1 MTTIKS
7 LCRPVFRIAV
17 LAAALAA
24 LLCIAGIG
32 ASEAF
37 AATVTTDDGFTIDR
51 SYSYGS
57 YTVSVKSYSG
67 KGGDI
72 TLPEK
77 AEINGTE
84 YTITTIGGA
93 FKNNELITSVTV
105 PEGYTDID
113 SSAFTGC
120 TKLESISLPGTLS
133 SISANAFEGCTE
145 LKNVAIAQGDA
156 GLTFRNAAFLNC
168 SALKSFV
175 LPARTSYIDGNI
187 FRGCTALTTLTVADG
202 CETYFSDGNIVYEKN
217 DTGVTLLAYPAGM
230 QATEYTVP
238 SEVNGQPV
246 TAIGAHTFRDNT
258 TITKVILPASIA
270 TLERYCFNNCSS
282 LKTVILNCTEAPTI
296 GSSAFT
302 GLAEGSSIYT
312 ANETVAAAFESDSIY
327 TPYYDAS
334 TTVVTV
340 GSGPEPEPETTSA
353 ALSVN
358 ADGVVDGNAVFN
370 IALDSASH
378 VNTLLIRLS
387 FDKSQ
392 VTAGIVTELEGFSKY
407 VEWDDSGDVLT
418 AKIMLYLAGNNTG
431 FSCSEQTKIAQIA
444 VPVISGQ
451 TGRITMTV
459 ENALVSG
466 IPDVQEDAVKG
477 EVTITSS
484 SAQVSIANYDV
495 NGDGSVDQVDITE
508 AQRYYQASA
517 DDADWNTASKAD
529 VNLDN
534 IVDIQDFIDI
544 FHHIDF

>member
-72 TLPEK
+72 TLPAK
-77 AEINGTE
+77 ADFNGTE
-84 YTITTIGGA
+84 YDITTISGA
-93 FKNNELITSVTV
+93 FKNNELITGVTV
-105 PEGYTDID
+105 PEGYTDIG

-133 SISANAFEGCTE
+133 TVSANAFEGCTE
-145 LKNVAIAQGDA
+145 LKNVAITEGDA

-168 SALKSFV
+168 SALESFA

-187 FRGCTALTTLTVADG
+187 FRGCTALTSLTVADG

-230 QATEYTVP
+230 QAAEYTVP

-258 TITKVILPASIA
+258 TITKVTLPASVT

-282 LKTVILNCTEAPTI
+282 LKTVILNCTEPPTI
-296 GSSAFT
+296 GPSAFT

-312 ANETVAAAFESDSIY
+312 ANETVAAAFESDSSY
-327 TPYYDAS
+327 TSYYDAS
-334 TTVVTV
+334 NTVVAI
-340 GSGPEPEPETTSA
+340 GSSPEPEPETTSA
-353 ALSVN
+353 VLSVN
-358 ADGVVDGNAVFN
+358 AEGVVDGNAVFN

-392 VTAGIVTELEGFSKY
+392 VTAGTVAELEGFSKY

-418 AKIMLYLAGNNTG
+418 AKIMLYLTGNNTG
-431 FSCSEQTKIAQIA
+431 FSCPEQTKIAQIT

-466 IPDVQEDAVKG
+466 IPYEQEDAVRG
-477 EVTITSS
+477 EVTITSP

-508 AQRYYQASA
+508 AQRYYQTSD
-517 DDADWNTASKAD
+517 DDADWSTASKAD